1 MTEKTVQQLASK
13 GYISEPHSAVAYR
26 ILRDQ
31 LQDDEYGLFLST
43 AHPAKFKQSV
53 DRIFA
58 KTLPLPAA
66 LEKRA
71 NLPIFSHQLPADFA
85 LLRKFLFMHAT

>member
-1 MTEKTVQQLASK
+1 MQELASK
-13 GYISEPHSAVAYR
+13 GYISEPHGAVAYR

-53 DRIFA
+53 DSILA
-58 KTLPLPAA
+58 KSLPLPTA
-66 LEKRA
+66 LAKRA
-71 NLPIFSHQLPADFA
+71 KLPLFSHQLPADFV
-85 LLRKFLFMHAT
+85 LLRKFCSSM